1 MKTRDEIKEIESELE
16 QILYGV
22 MDPEVE
28 LNIVDLGLIYSLIYD
43 GQSQVEIKMTFSTP
57 ACPLGDAILMNIRQS
72 ITNVYP
78 EFEVDIEVVFEPAW
92 NADMISEKGRLM
104 LGM

>member
-1 MKTRDEIKEIESELE
+1 MKDPDEIRVIESDLE

-22 MDPEVE
+22 MDPEIE
-28 LNIVDLGLIYSLIYD
+28 LNIVDLGLIYLLEYD
-43 GQSQVEIKMTFSTP
+43 GLKKVVTKMTFSTP
-57 ACPLGDAILMNIRQS
+57 ACPLGDAILMNIKQS

-78 EFEVDIEVVFEPAW
+78 EFEVAIEVVFEPAW
-92 NADMISEKGRLM
+92 NSDMISEKGRML

>member
-1 MKTRDEIKEIESELE
+1 MKSPDEIKEIESELE

-22 MDPEVE
+22 MDPEIE
-28 LNIVDLGLIYSLIYD
+28 LNIVDLGLIYSLSYD
-43 GQSQVEIKMTFSTP
+43 GQSQVEVKMTFSTP

-72 ITNVYP
+72 IANVYP
-78 EFEVDIEVVFEPAW
+78 EFEVDIEVVFEPIW
-92 NADMISEKGRLM
+92 NSEMISEKGRLL